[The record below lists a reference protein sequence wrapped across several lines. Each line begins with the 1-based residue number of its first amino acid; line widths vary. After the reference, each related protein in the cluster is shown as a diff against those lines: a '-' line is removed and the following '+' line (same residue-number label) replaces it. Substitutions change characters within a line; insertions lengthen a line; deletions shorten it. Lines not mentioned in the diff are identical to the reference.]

1 MASSTLTAPKRTTG
15 GRSSIGL
22 KFLMAASGLLFVLYV
37 LLHMYGNLKVLA
49 GEEAFNDYAHHL
61 RTLGEP
67 MLPYSGFLWAF
78 RLLLIVA
85 LVTHVYAALTLW
97 SRARSARTTRYQV
110 KKAVAA
116 SFASRWMRWGGV
128 ALLLFIIFHLLH
140 FTLLKP
146 DLSDRFTAEEIK
158 ASPYD
163 MVVGSFEN
171 PLLVL
176 LYTLAMIALG
186 LHLMHGVWSA
196 AQTLGATGTPAKA
209 RLWQTV
215 GKIIAAVVVVG
226 FLIPPFAILLNIV
239 GK

>member
-22 KFLMAASGLLFVLYV
+22 KILMAVSGLFFVLYV

-49 GEEAFNDYAHHL
+49 GEEAFNSYAHHL

-67 MLPYSGFLWAF
+67 MLPYSGFLWVF
-78 RLLLIVA
+78 RILLIVA
-85 LVTHVYAALTLW
+85 LITHVSAALTLW
-97 SRARSARTTRYQV
+97 NRARSARTTRYQV

-176 LYTLAMIALG
+176 VYTLAMIALG

-196 AQTLGATGTPAKA
+196 AQTLGGTSTPAKA
-209 RLWQTV
+209 RLWQTIAKV
-215 GKIIAAVVVVG
+215 IAAVVVIG